1 MVVPLV
7 AISMVVVPVAS
18 RASALAVMP
27 PVATMSVVPLPGVV
41 PLPFIV
47 MALFPLP
54 ALPIVMP
61 VVVPVAIPART
72 NDNRRWRFDIYRRW
86 SIDWLWHI
94 CGSGDAYVDS
104 DIDMREGDGRCTNA
118 EAGDKCHRKPAATC
132 DGHDSCGQGCMS

>member
-27 PVATMSVVPLPGVV
+27 PVATMSIVPLPGVV

-47 MALFPLP
+47 MVLFPFP
-54 ALPIVMP
+54 ALPIAMP

-72 NDNRRWRFDIYRRW
+72 NDNRSGRFDIYRRW
-86 SIDWLWHI
+86 SIDWLGCIH
-94 CGSGDAYVDS
+94 GTGDANTDS
-104 DIDMREGDGRCTNA
+104 DVDMREGDRRYAKA
-118 EAGDKCHRKPAATC
+118 EAGDECHREPAPT
-132 DGHDSCGQGCMS
+132 